1 MLGAWKEDSTLI
13 FKITQNG
20 SPAATMTVEYCSKYF
35 FELGFLFLVQVSEK
49 TKMSMKFI
57 CTQMLTVMY

>member
-1 MLGAWKEDSTLI
+1 
-13 FKITQNG
+13 
-20 SPAATMTVEYCSKYF
+20 MTVEYCSKYF